1 MMASLLLI
9 FALVLGIAGGFLLY
23 YDRTQR
29 ATDAQRDTASQQDTD
44 FHHDT
49 DTQRQDTAA
58 GDSDNSAAEQSQGE
72 KPQHNGKDQ
81 DAQGDQDT
89 WVELGTREDQ
99 GAPFRAATD
108 TDRTDHTDH
117 TDDTDHADGSDQ
129 DAEGTPDTEGTPDAK
144 TVAELEDEAATESS
158 SSFAAKYSPSPDI
171 EFDSSSATSS
181 GRHHRTADD
190 AHRSAS
196 DTRRASESEAISEN
210 DVVKGNTTDAT
221 TAGPASG
228 ADGAGRASSNGSI
241 DSNDSDDT
249 DGTNENVDS
258 AHTAGNTEKV
268 SETGPD
274 FAPASGAGSGIHPA
288 ADSAEDTE
296 SDADASSDE
305 AGQKGTE
312 EQPEAHAKPKPVGR
326 PRPLIPGT
334 IRRERKNWAET
345 RGFEYMKSDQYLV
358 DEWTRGVASSGA
370 APKDIVAGNVY
381 GHEML
386 LMDIDGVNVMA
397 MRTGAAS
404 DVVIDFQRFDSQ
416 EPEMSEDLLLAMNI
430 EGFEVYSSDRGVTER
445 MVDERVRIALQR
457 MPEVVSA
464 LWLETEWVLAQTTKH
479 SRTADWEAMLPPLAL
494 LADAARVLPP
504 RSSSVHTIHFEDLDP
519 AREIPAAPVVEAVGG
534 TTSVGQPEFSR
545 PVIQRPEE
553 PLDMPSRTYSETRGP
568 VEHTA
573 IGADEVDAI
582 ADGNE
587 RPTPDSGAARLPR
600 RQFGEASIFGDT
612 FGSAF
617 GGSFSGGLGDASPGP
632 GKDAAK
638 NAAKD
643 PAEGAAKDA
652 AESSAEGSSTG
663 PSRDSSRGRSRNTSG
678 PAAARDKDCQD
689 ESGPRQGE

>member
-1 MMASLLLI
+1 MASLLLI

-58 GDSDNSAAEQSQGE
+58 DDSDNSAAEQSQGE
-72 KPQHNGKDQ
+72 KPQHNGKDR

-89 WVELGTREDQ
+89 WAELGTREDQ
-99 GAPFRAATD
+99 GAPFRAATN
-108 TDRTDHTDH
+108 

-129 DAEGTPDTEGTPDAK
+129 DAEGTPDTEGTADTEGAPDTDA
-144 TVAELEDEAATESS
+144 VAEPEDEAGAESS

-171 EFDSSSATSS
+171 ESDSSSATSS

-196 DTRRASESEAISEN
+196 DTRRASESEALSEN

-241 DSNDSDDT
+241 DSNDSNDT
-249 DGTNENVDS
+249 DGTNESVDS

-268 SETGPD
+268 SETDPD

-288 ADSAEDTE
+288 AGSAEDTE
-296 SDADASSDE
+296 SDVDASSDE

-504 RSSSVHTIHFEDLDP
+504 RSSSVHTIHLEDLDP

-643 PAEGAAKDA
+643 AAEGAAKDA

>member
-29 ATDAQRDTASQQDTD
+29 ATDAQRDTASQQDT
-44 FHHDT
+44 
-49 DTQRQDTAA
+49 AA

-72 KPQHNGKDQ
+72 KPQHNGKDR

-89 WVELGTREDQ
+89 WAELGTREGQ

-108 TDRTDHTDH
+108 TD
-117 TDDTDHADGSDQ
+117 DTDHADGSDE
-129 DAEGTPDTEGTPDAK
+129 DAEGAPDTEGTPDAK
-144 TVAELEDEAATESS
+144 VVAEPEDEAAAESS

-171 EFDSSSATSS
+171 ESDSSSATSS

-196 DTRRASESEAISEN
+196 DTRRASESEALSEN

-228 ADGAGRASSNGSI
+228 ADGAGRASSNGSNRSK
-241 DSNDSDDT
+241 DRHV
-249 DGTNENVDS
+249 TNESVDS
-258 AHTAGNTEKV
+258 AYTAGNTEKAA
-268 SETGPD
+268 ET
-274 FAPASGAGSGIHPA
+274 GAGSGIHPA
-288 ADSAEDTE
+288 AGSAEDTE
-296 SDADASSDE
+296 SDADASPEE

-534 TTSVGQPEFSR
+534 TTAVGQPEFSR

-587 RPTPDSGAARLPR
+587 RPTPDSGSARLPR

-612 FGSAF
+612 FG
-617 GGSFSGGLGDASPGP
+617 GSFSGGQSDASPSP
-632 GKDAAK
+632 GTEAAK
-638 NAAKD
+638 NKTA
-643 PAEGAAKDA
+643 
-652 AESSAEGSSTG
+652 
-663 PSRDSSRGRSRNTSG
+663 N
-678 PAAARDKDCQD
+678 
-689 ESGPRQGE
+689 